1 MSQKRNYNYEI
12 YVLAMNIIGASEEA
26 RDNLSE
32 KTFNEIEDFAR
43 RIIAVS
49 EEAQK
54 KYENMQQ
61 SLQAGILD
69 KQFKLDK
76 LNEKAKQA
84 YEKGYQDGLKKS
96 SKIKVGI
103 NNP

>member
-1 MSQKRNYNYEI
+1 M

-26 RDNLSE
+26 RNSLSE
-32 KTFNEIEDFAR
+32 KTCNKIEDFAR
-43 RIIAVS
+43 RMIAVS

-54 KYENMQQ
+54 EYEDMLQ
-61 SLQAGILD
+61 SLQADILD
-69 KQFKLDK
+69 KQFKLDE